1 MRILEIIENKRD
13 GKPLTREEI
22 NFFVEGYTRG
32 LIPDYQ
38 AAALLMAIYFQG
50 MDEGEMAYLTEA
62 MMGSGHTLDLSSISG
77 IKVDKHST
85 GGVGDKVTL
94 VLAPLVASTGIPIP
108 MVSGRALG
116 HTGGTLDKLE
126 SIPGFRTSLDNS
138 AFLEQV
144 KKINLAIV
152 GQSPTLSPADGKLY
166 SLRDV
171 TGTVPSIPLIV
182 GSILSKKFAAGIDAL
197 VLDVKT
203 GNGAFMRTMEESKA
217 LAKALGKT
225 CEKMGKRAIAL
236 ITDMD
241 QPLGYAVGNS
251 LEVKEAISC
260 LKGKGP
266 RDLLGVS
273 LALGAWMTFLGKRAS
288 NLEEG
293 RLFLEENL
301 KAGGGLKKLQEL
313 IEAQG
318 GDPRVIDKPDLL
330 PSASHIYE
338 GKSPRDGYVQRIDA
352 RAIGELV
359 RGLGAGR
366 EHLGQAIDHRVGLVL
381 KKKVGDKVEKDEPLA
396 ELHLKDRSQL
406 SEAHERLL
414 SAFVIGNKAPEPRP
428 LIHKTIPDAV
438 NSEL

>member
-22 NFFVEGYTRG
+22 SFFVEGYTKG

-50 MDEGEMAYLTEA
+50 MDEGEMAHLTQA
-62 MMGSGHTLDLSSISG
+62 MMVSGHTLDLSSIAG

-94 VLAPLVASTGIPIP
+94 VLAPLVASAGIPIP

-126 SIPGFRTSLDNS
+126 SIPGLRTALDNS
-138 AFLEQV
+138 AFLAQV
-144 KKINLAIV
+144 KRINLAIV
-152 GQSPTLSPADGKLY
+152 GSSPTLSPADGKLY

-182 GSILSKKFAAGIDAL
+182 GSILSKKFAAGIEAL
-197 VLDVKT
+197 VLDIKT
-203 GNGAFMRTMEESKA
+203 GSGAFMRTKEESKA
-217 LAKALGKT
+217 LAKALVKT

-260 LKGKGP
+260 LKGNGP
-266 RDLLGVS
+266 GDLLEVS
-273 LALGAWMTFLGKRAS
+273 LALGTWMTFQGKRAS

-293 RLFLEENL
+293 RLLLEENL
-301 KAGGGLKKLQEL
+301 KAGRGLKKLQEL

-318 GDPRVIDKPDLL
+318 GDPRVIDNPRLL
-330 PSASHIYE
+330 PFASHVYE

-359 RGLGAGR
+359 RCLGAGR
-366 EHLGQAIDHRVGLVL
+366 NQLGDAIDHGVGLVL

-396 ELHLKDRSQL
+396 EIHLKDRPQL

-414 SAFVIGNKAPEPRP
+414 SAFIIGNRPPELNP
-428 LIHKTIPDAV
+428 LIHGLI
-438 NSEL
+438 ER

>member
-1 MRILEIIENKRD
+1 MRIIEIIGNKRD

-22 NFFVEGYTRG
+22 SFFVEGYTKG

-38 AAALLMAIYFQG
+38 VAALLMAIYFQG
-50 MDEGEMAYLTEA
+50 MDEGEMAHLTHA
-62 MMGSGHTLDLSSISG
+62 MMVSGHTLDLSSIAG

-126 SIPGFRTSLDNS
+126 SIPGFRTALDNS
-138 AFLEQV
+138 AFLAQV
-144 KKINLAIV
+144 KRINLAIV
-152 GQSPTLSPADGKLY
+152 GSSPTLSPADGKLY

-182 GSILSKKFAAGIDAL
+182 GSILSKKFAAGIEAL

-203 GNGAFMRTMEESKA
+203 GSGAFMRTKGESKA
-217 LAKALGKT
+217 LAKALVKT

-260 LKGKGP
+260 LKGNGP
-266 RDLLGVS
+266 GDLLEVS
-273 LALGAWMTFLGKRAS
+273 LALGAWMTFLGKGAS

-293 RLFLEENL
+293 RLLLEENT
-301 KAGGGLKKLQEL
+301 KTGSGLKKLQEL
-313 IEAQG
+313 IGAQG
-318 GDPRVIDKPDLL
+318 GVIDNPDLL

-338 GKSPRDGYVQRIDA
+338 GKSLRDGYVQRIDA

-359 RGLGAGR
+359 RCLGAGR
-366 EHLGQAIDHRVGLVL
+366 NQLGDAIDHSVGLVL

-396 ELHLKDRSQL
+396 ELHLKDRPQL

-414 SAFVIGNKAPEPRP
+414 SAFIIGNRPPELHP
-428 LIHKTIPDAV
+428 LIHGLI
-438 NSEL
+438 ER